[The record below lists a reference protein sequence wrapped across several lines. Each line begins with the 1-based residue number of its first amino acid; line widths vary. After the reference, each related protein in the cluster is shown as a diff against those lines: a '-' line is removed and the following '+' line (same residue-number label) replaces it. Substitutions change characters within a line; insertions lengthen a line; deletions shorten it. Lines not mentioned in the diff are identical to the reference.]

1 MTSGARI
8 LVVDDER
15 PIRRA
20 LEVTLAQAGYRVT
33 TAGTAREALSV
44 AALEPPD
51 LVLLD
56 MMLPDGDG
64 ADVCRRLRDWLRSPI
79 LLVSVIEDE
88 AEKVR
93 ALDAGADDYMT
104 KPFGVEELLARVRAL
119 LRRGGDNVGGQT
131 VIEVPPFRVDL
142 ERRMVTARDG
152 EVGLTRIEFGLL
164 KALAVA
170 DGRPVTHRVLL
181 RTVWG
186 PGYASESQLLRVH
199 VARLRR
205 KLESHGG
212 PRDLIETVTGVGY
225 RLRADDVTPL

>member
-142 ERRMVTARDG
+142 ERRMV
-152 EVGLTRIEFGLL
+152 
-164 KALAVA
+164 
-170 DGRPVTHRVLL
+170 
-181 RTVWG
+181 
-186 PGYASESQLLRVH
+186 
-199 VARLRR
+199 
-205 KLESHGG
+205 
-212 PRDLIETVTGVGY
+212 
-225 RLRADDVTPL
+225 